1 MSKYPKV
8 VMVAIEPYLT
18 MNSLSN
24 KWDEFHWNCINTKS
38 TINIKNNIKDFRA
51 KCLSDNNNITHNVNA
66 SDKINKLWL

>member
-38 TINIKNNIKDFRA
+38 TINIKNNIKD
-51 KCLSDNNNITHNVNA
+51 LEQNVYLIT
-66 SDKINKLWL
+66 IILPIM